1 MMKKISVRMQK
12 IVMSAFSAFALMVT
26 VGASNGVCIFVA
38 HQPKPP
44 KAFDK
49 YRRHL

>member
-1 MMKKISVRMQK
+1 MKNLSVRMQK
-12 IVMSAFSAFALMVT
+12 IAMTALSAFALMLT
-26 VGASNGVCIFVA
+26 VGASNGVCIWVA
-38 HQPKPP
+38 HQPKQP